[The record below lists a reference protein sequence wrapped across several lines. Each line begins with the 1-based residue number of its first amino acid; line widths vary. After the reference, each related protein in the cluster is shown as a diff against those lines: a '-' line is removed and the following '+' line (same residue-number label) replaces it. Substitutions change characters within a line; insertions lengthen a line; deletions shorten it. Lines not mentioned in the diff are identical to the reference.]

1 MSFQKKEEINIIS
14 LIAST
19 ILGLSMLGV
28 SVNTIPNNS
37 VSNEI
42 IVQSKDEN
50 VTNIQWHN
58 NRYKLSNDEE
68 SLALFTEYDVDE
80 SEASRSL
87 DVYIQEEYIPFEET
101 IPTRYF
107 ANELGNLKTA
117 IFSHHECDE
126 IAVLFIN
133 RP

>member
-1 MSFQKKEEINIIS
+1 MIS

-101 IPTRYF
+101 IPTGYF
-107 ANELGNLKTA
+107 ANESGISTLDIGNSQTQEFVHNKGY
-117 IFSHHECDE
+117 IK
-126 IAVLFIN
+126 FITKA
-133 RP
+133 